1 MKDSDFQILR
11 EYMTYGKISIDNQQY
26 ILTAITSIFKTNVDS
41 INDCITEILL
51 DGKLSFSDIPQIIKL
66 ISSSVGVICLIDPI
80 LIPNKFLLKYLI
92 FYTILDYAGRDIHLM
107 PNEDLYLYYDSVYE
121 LLLSKIAK
129 VNMCC

>member
-66 ISSSVGVICLIDPI
+66 ISSSVGVICL
-80 LIPNKFLLKYLI
+80 LKYLI